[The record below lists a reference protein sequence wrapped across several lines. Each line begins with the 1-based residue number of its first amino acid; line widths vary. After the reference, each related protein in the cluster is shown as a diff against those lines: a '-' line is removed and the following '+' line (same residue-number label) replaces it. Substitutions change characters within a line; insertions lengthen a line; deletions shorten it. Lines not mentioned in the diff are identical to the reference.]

1 MKIKIK
7 QLTLSLLVLFSTFQ
21 FAYAQKEEVT
31 LNLTLDQAIDVAY
44 TQSIFSFRQKNMYL
58 ARYWQFRSYK
68 AAKLPLFGLTS
79 TPVNYQRSIVSRYN
93 QDTNEDE
100 FVPTE
105 RLISDASLNVTQNIT
120 ATGGRITASTDLQ
133 RIQNLESG
141 NLSYYSTPITIG
153 ITQPLNGYNQF
164 KWQSRIEPLK
174 FEQAKREYLQSL
186 QELGMRTTNAF
197 FNVLKAEINY
207 SISETNV
214 SNADTLYR
222 IGKGRFEIG
231 TVTQDEL
238 LDLELSYLNSNMS
251 LSRSKIDLYQARVSL
266 NSFLGFEDNVLIKC
280 TVPNKIPAL
289 KIDADKALDQ
299 AFINNPDLIKYE
311 QQLIEANREIAQ
323 ARTENGINA
332 SVYGNYGYNK
342 SSNELN
348 DVYKIPF
355 GDEQN
360 LRLSLSVPII
370 DWGLRRGKIQMARS
384 EKEVT
389 EAEVRQAKIDFEQD
403 VFIRIMEFNM
413 QEEQVRIA
421 AKADTTALMG
431 YEVTKQ
437 RFLIDKVDVIKLNA
451 ARNSLDAAKR
461 NYIQS
466 IQEYWYS
473 YFNIRR
479 ITLFDF
485 ESNESLIEE
494 LDDLLQK

>member
-1 MKIKIK
+1 MTRIIII
-7 QLTLSLLVLFSTFQ
+7 TIFFLFSFQ
-21 FAYAQKEEVT
+21 VISSQKEDIN
-31 LNLTLDQAIDVAY
+31 LKLTLDQAIEIAY
-44 TQSIFSFRQKNMYL
+44 NQSIFSFRQKNMYL

-68 AAKLPLFGLTS
+68 AEKLPLLGLS
-79 TPVNYQRSIVSRYN
+79 ATPVNYQRSIVSRYN
-93 QDTNEDE
+93 QETNEDE

-105 RLISDASLNVTQNIT
+105 RLISDASVNVTQNIT
-120 ATGGRITASTDLQ
+120 ATGGKITASSDLQ
-133 RIQNLESG
+133 RIQNIESG

-153 ITQPLNGYNQF
+153 ITQPLNGFNQF

-186 QELGMRTTNAF
+186 QELGMRTTNSF
-197 FNVLKAEINY
+197 FNVLKAEINFG
-207 SISETNV
+207 IAETNL

-238 LDLELSYLNSNMS
+238 LDLELSYLNANMA
-251 LSRSKIDLYQARVSL
+251 LSRAKIDLYQSRVSL
-266 NSFLGFEDNVLIKC
+266 NSFLGFEENVHIEC
-280 TVPNKIPAL
+280 IVPRKIPSF
-289 KIDADKALDQ
+289 KINADYALDQ
-299 AFINNPDLIKYE
+299 AFTNNPDLLNYE
-311 QQLIEANREIAQ
+311 QQLIEANREIAR
-323 ARTENGINA
+323 ARTDNGINA
-332 SVYGNYGYNK
+332 SIYGNYGYNK
-342 SSNELN
+342 SSSVLD
-348 DVYKIPF
+348 DVYRTPF

-360 LRLSLSVPII
+360 LRLSLSVPIV

-413 QEEQVRIA
+413 QEQQVKIA
-421 AKADTTALMG
+421 AKADTIALMG
-431 YEVTKQ
+431 FEVTKQ

-479 ITLFDF
+479 LTLYNF
-485 ESNESLIEE
+485 EKNETLIHE
-494 LDDLLQK
+494 LDQLLQK